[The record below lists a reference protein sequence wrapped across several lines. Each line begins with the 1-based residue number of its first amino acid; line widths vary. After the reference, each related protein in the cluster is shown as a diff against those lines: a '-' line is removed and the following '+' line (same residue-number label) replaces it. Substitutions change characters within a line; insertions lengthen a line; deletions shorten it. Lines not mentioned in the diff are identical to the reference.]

1 MPMKQRRKARN
12 SLPNNNLSNLLY
24 IMGKNKSTYNK
35 LPLTHIL
42 TIVGLGL
49 TALGG
54 AFALG
59 IYVERAIVIA
69 ERNDIVLKLNEEKET
84 MRSEYETEIHNLREK
99 IYDLQDKLL
108 EKNSNTHE

>member
-1 MPMKQRRKARN
+1 
-12 SLPNNNLSNLLY
+12 
-24 IMGKNKSTYNK
+24 MGKNKSTYNR
-35 LPLTHIL
+35 LPLSHIL

-69 ERNDIVLKLNEEKET
+69 ERNDIVLKLSEEKAE

-108 EKNSNTHE
+108 EKANETHE

>member
-1 MPMKQRRKARN
+1 
-12 SLPNNNLSNLLY
+12 
-24 IMGKNKSTYNK
+24 MGKNKSTYSR
-35 LPLTHIL
+35 LPLSHIL

-69 ERNDIVLKLNEEKET
+69 EKNDIVFKLSEEKET
-84 MRSEYETEIHNLREK
+84 LRSEYEAEVYNLREK
-99 IYDLQDKLL
+99 IYELQDKLL
-108 EKNSNTHE
+108 EKANEIHE

>member
-1 MPMKQRRKARN
+1 
-12 SLPNNNLSNLLY
+12 
-24 IMGKNKSTYNK
+24 MGKNKSINNK
-35 LPLTHIL
+35 LLLTHIL

-84 MRSEYETEIHNLREK
+84 MRSEYEAEIYNLREK